1 MERNETMT
9 VGSDQYTAV
18 VSSVQYGGEA
28 TLAIEDNGLKISS
41 LFFDQFVGYEE
52 INSVKAGDYTVE
64 IVTEE
69 DRICCSR
76 MGNSGDWFAAR
87 LLKSYNRRVTSALMA
102 DGGYVFE
109 TKGSMA
115 YETVRSDGTI
125 HVFRDCVCLLPP
137 GKEARRVP
145 FAFLCSMKA
154 ENYALSMRL
163 TTGETYT
170 LSMLGRD
177 LEPLEKCIKEQIL
190 QMRSQNVAFIGS
202 LCEELSASQQ
212 TKATGIMPQKIAV
225 PWGKLGSVPV
235 LQQSVMGKIQNSRM
249 QETWDNLLELCDGE
263 KVCVGVWELPEEEVE
278 RLKAQLLE
286 KMSGQGEEGGE
297 AANIELTPEQED
309 ALRWMIWAA
318 VPSKDGKTVVVE
330 YAFPNEA
337 AATYVYHVS
346 DGWENFLPVLNRAME
361 AADFD
366 REVILMPEEKLYDGT
381 HPLEQ
386 MLVQRT
392 SAIVQLRQQ
401 LAGRV
406 IHRSLSGWKDGLK
419 KYLES

>member
-1 MERNETMT
+1 MT
-9 VGSDQYTAV
+9 AGSDQYTAV
-18 VSSVQYGGEA
+18 VSSVQYDGEA

-52 INSVKAGDYTVE
+52 IDSVKSGDYTVE
-64 IVTEE
+64 IVTAE

-76 MGNSGDWFAAR
+76 MGNSGDWFANR
-87 LLKSYNRRVTSALMA
+87 LLKGYHKTVTSALMA
-102 DGGYVFE
+102 DGGCIFE
-109 TKGSMA
+109 TRGSMA
-115 YETVRSDGTI
+115 YEMVRSNGTI
-125 HVFRDCVCLLPP
+125 QVFRDCVCLLPP
-137 GKEARRVP
+137 GKDARRVP
-145 FAFLCSMKA
+145 FAFLCCMKA

-163 TTGETYT
+163 TTGESYT

-190 QMRSQNVAFIGS
+190 QMRSQNASFIGS
-202 LCEELSASQQ
+202 LCEDLSASQQ
-212 TKATGIMPQKIAV
+212 TKAAGIMPQKIAV
-225 PWGKLGSVPV
+225 PWRKLGSVPV
-235 LQQSVMGKIQNSRM
+235 LQQAVTAKIRNSRM
-249 QETWDNLLELCDGE
+249 QETWDSLLELCDGE
-263 KVCVGVWELPEEEVE
+263 QVCVGVWELPEEEVE

-286 KMSGQGEEGGE
+286 KMSEQGGEGGE
-297 AANIELTPEQED
+297 AAVELTPEQED

-318 VPSKDGKTVVVE
+318 VPSKNGKMAVVE

-337 AATYVYHVS
+337 AATYVYHIS
-346 DGWENFLPVLNRAME
+346 DGWDRFLPVLNRAME

-366 REVILMPEEKLYDGT
+366 REVILIPEEKLYDGV
-381 HPLEQ
+381 HPMQQ

-392 SAIVQLRQQ
+392 SSIVQLRRQ